1 MELTQELFQKCRRIS
16 AAIQEFLLQ
25 TGMVNARSTDVYDF
39 LVRKSLVE
47 KDRHNGLHFRAFLR
61 ELKESNLL
69 HLIKQCSFV
78 ENEKSVE
85 WYFNPVSPTLKSE
98 NIDKKKAEKLHQPAM
113 DKQSLEIL
121 LSSEEA
127 YISALPV
134 RNDILYSPQQLELK
148 GYYPRAY
155 EYWTNEEY
163 EILKRVYC
171 QCKNVDAVAS
181 LLKRQPHIVKDK
193 IESLGL
199 K

>member
-25 TGMVNARSTDVYDF
+25 TGMVNARSTDLYDF
-39 LVRKSLVE
+39 LVRKNLVE

-98 NIDKKKAEKLHQPAM
+98 NIDKKKAQKLHQPAM
-113 DKQSLEIL
+113 DKQT
-121 LSSEEA
+121 
-127 YISALPV
+127 
-134 RNDILYSPQQLELK
+134 LK
-148 GYYPRAY
+148 
-155 EYWTNEEY
+155 
-163 EILKRVYC
+163 YC
-171 QCKNVDAVAS
+171 
-181 LLKRQPHIVKDK
+181 
-193 IESLGL
+193 
-199 K
+199 

>member
-1 MELTQELFQKCRRIS
+1 MELTQEVFQKCRRIS

-39 LVRKSLVE
+39 LARKGLVE
-47 KDRHNGLHFRAFLR
+47 KDRHNGLQFRTFLR

-78 ENEKSVE
+78 ENEKSLE
-85 WYFNPVSPTLKSE
+85 WYFNPVSPNLKNE
-98 NIDKKKAEKLHQPAM
+98 NAEKKNVEKVHQPAM

-121 LSSEEA
+121 LNSEKA
-127 YISALPV
+127 HINALPA

-148 GYYPRAY
+148 RYYPRAY
-155 EYWTNEEY
+155 EYWTNDEY
-163 EILKRVYC
+163 KILKRVYS

-181 LLKRQPHIVKDK
+181 LLKRQPHVVKDK
-193 IESLGL
+193 IKSLGL

>member
-1 MELTQELFQKCRRIS
+1 
-16 AAIQEFLLQ
+16 
-25 TGMVNARSTDVYDF
+25 
-39 LVRKSLVE
+39 
-47 KDRHNGLHFRAFLR
+47 
-61 ELKESNLL
+61 
-69 HLIKQCSFV
+69 
-78 ENEKSVE
+78 
-85 WYFNPVSPTLKSE
+85 
-98 NIDKKKAEKLHQPAM
+98 
-113 DKQSLEIL
+113 L

-134 RNDILYSPQQLELK
+134 RNGILYSPQQLELK

-181 LLKRQPHIVKDK
+181 LLERQPHIVKDK